1 MMKAA
6 FELGKCWRL
15 CVTAGLLA
23 SIVSPVWSADYA
35 ISADGNSVVRTT
47 TSTALSSAAF
57 DASLVTSAYPGW
69 TVTKAAAAS
78 GGAIASTVYE
88 AGWAGG
94 GGGAKFE
101 ADYLQSQAVA
111 AGKQLHYLQVI
122 STNDPLNGAVSPYI
136 DPQPNDDNLPFYWT
150 TSEVATRSTSRTVHF
165 SDFSKRDPATLASTN
180 PITWNAQ
187 LFQVEYDGANAITVR
202 DGVSWGWDM
211 KPATVGNAKGVFS
224 GPAPSCPPA
233 TCSGLGT
240 DTVNWGIGQ
249 PGGLQFVG
257 NDFAPVVGDVF
268 KLGTLYYLNGAT
280 QVGSAIDGIDLDIA
294 MSFTNVAEANFSY
307 HSRLTIVNTPNTDD
321 PVASAD
327 YVYFS
332 VGGFPYSFNVFEG
345 GLASVDVMAKLTPVL
360 GLTPGGL
367 GSGNADKDP
376 DVVLDPR
383 VSGFQVSLIGF
394 ANPSGEGFVQTVPE
408 PGTWCLFLLGLGG
421 GWLMRR
427 RSRPG
432 TAPAWAC

>member
-1 MMKAA
+1 MKLPD
-6 FELGKCWRL
+6 ELGKSLRL
-15 CVTAGLLA
+15 GLTAGLLA
-23 SIVSPVWSADYA
+23 SAVSPAWSADYA
-35 ISADGNSVVRTT
+35 ISPDGNAVVRIT
-47 TSTALSSAAF
+47 TSTALTSAAF
-57 DASLVTSAYPGW
+57 DTSLVTSAYPGW

-101 ADYLQSQAVA
+101 ADYLQTQAVA

-150 TSEVATRSTSRTVHF
+150 TAEVAARSTSRTVHF
-165 SDFSKRDPATLASTN
+165 SDFSKRDPATLSSTN
-180 PITWNAQ
+180 PITWNAK
-187 LFQVEYDGANAITVR
+187 LFQVEYDGASAITVR

-224 GPAPSCPPA
+224 GPGPTCPPA

-240 DTVNWGIGQ
+240 DTVYWGIGQ
-249 PGGLQFVG
+249 SGGMQFVG
-257 NDFAPVVGDVF
+257 NNFAPVVGDAF

-280 QVGSAIDGIDLDIA
+280 QVGSSIDGIDLDIA
-294 MSFTNVAEANFSY
+294 MNFSNVAEANFSY

-327 YVYFS
+327 FVYFS

-345 GLASVDVMAKLTPVL
+345 GLASVDVMAKLTPAL
-360 GLTPGGL
+360 NLTPGGL
-367 GSGNADKDP
+367 GTGGADKNP
-376 DVVLDPR
+376 DATLDPR
-383 VSGFQVSLIGF
+383 VTGFQVSLIGF
-394 ANPSGEGFVQTVPE
+394 ANPSGSGFVQAVPE
-408 PGTWCLFLLGLGG
+408 PGTWLLFLMGLGG
-421 GWLMRR
+421 GLLMGS

-432 TAPAWAC
+432 TSPPCGS